1 MRTRNASST
10 ALATLMA
17 AWLLTVPGHAQDQ
30 QQPKVQL
37 PQSGVPEIMTME
49 ANFVR
54 AAYNNEGYVI
64 LGYQTA
70 NRSIGEEWL
79 LLEVG
84 VAIRNK
90 VPDYTLKRGALSL
103 DTAAGTT
110 IPLATIEESRKAAGA
125 IQALQNRER
134 VQRDSIN
141 YFPPSA
147 HQACRIGFFSQL
159 NQRAMPWDEVEL
171 STRRACLG
179 QIYFHP
185 STPITYGQYWL
196 NVKFEKS
203 LVRVPFRVM
212 TEEEEKRLSKN
223 FGDIK
228 KQVDDAFR
236 PPKKKN

>member
-1 MRTRNASST
+1 
-10 ALATLMA
+10 MA

-141 YFPPSA
+141 YFPPEASRP
-147 HQACRIGFFSQL
+147 CRIGFFADLDSPV
-159 NQRAMPWDEVEL
+159 MPWDQVDL
-171 STRRACLG
+171 DPTLACTGRL
-179 QIYFHP
+179 YFQVP
-185 STPITYGQYWL
+185 GGITYGQYWL
-196 NVKFEKS
+196 NVKFAKS
-203 LVRVPFRVM
+203 LVRVPFRIL
-212 TEEEEKRLSKN
+212 TKDEEKRLSKN
-223 FGDIK
+223 YKSIE
-228 KQVDDAFR
+228 KQVEAAFK
-236 PPKKKN
+236 PKK